1 MKILHI
7 IREMDDRRAL
17 ETAQAHARE
26 HQVTLVL
33 LQDAVL
39 SQLPWEGQIY
49 ACWED
54 LEARGGRPGVQGV
67 DYRELVRMLFGHDR
81 VVMW

>member
-7 IREMDDRRAL
+7 IREMGDERAL
-17 ETAQAHARE
+17 ETAQAHALE
-26 HQVTLVL
+26 HEVTVVL

-39 SQLPWEGQIY
+39 GRLPSKGEVY
-49 ACWED
+49 ACRED
-54 LEARGGRPGVQGV
+54 LEARGGRHGVKEV
-67 DYRELVRMLFGHDR
+67 EYRELVRMIFGHER